1 MDLNFIF
8 QNPPKKP
15 LSLELSVHMTDKSA
29 AGMFDYLKGLYITGL
44 SILGCPNKPSR
55 SVVLGDITLSQL
67 ALMKKYM
74 LSFGITVFQEVYTPL
89 ELDCLFRAFLLN
101 IDHISNLVI
110 TVCSDWKTSRITSIE
125 LKLSKLVDDECL
137 EFWTILQ
144 SHNKVNMFLKFYKP
158 TILKDFGT
166 VLNVGDNKSHL
177 IYFDF
182 ANPADFENKYKFNDR
197 GVF

>member
-1 MDLNFIF
+1 
-8 QNPPKKP
+8 
-15 LSLELSVHMTDKSA
+15 
-29 AGMFDYLKGLYITGL
+29 
-44 SILGCPNKPSR
+44 
-55 SVVLGDITLSQL
+55 
-67 ALMKKYM
+67 MKQYM
-74 LSFGITVFQEVYTPL
+74 LSFGITVFYEAYTSID
-89 ELDCLFRAFLLN
+89 LDHLFRAFLFD
-101 IDHISNLVI
+101 IEHISNLNIII
-110 TVCSDWKTSRITSIE
+110 TSDWKTSRITSIE
-125 LKLSKLVDDECL
+125 LKLSKLVDDECVKFL
-137 EFWTILQ
+137 TILK